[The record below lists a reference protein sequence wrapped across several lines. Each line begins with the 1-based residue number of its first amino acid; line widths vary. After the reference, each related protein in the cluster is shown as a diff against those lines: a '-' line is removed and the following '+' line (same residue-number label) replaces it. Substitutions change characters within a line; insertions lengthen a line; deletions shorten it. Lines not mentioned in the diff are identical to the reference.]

1 MRSVSVTAVVGGHW
15 GDEGKGKVVDAL
27 AAQADLVIRFNGG
40 SNAGHTIV
48 NERGTF
54 RLHLIPSGIFYP
66 GVTCLIGP
74 GVVLNPDA
82 LFEEMSTL
90 AAAGVDT
97 SDLRISE
104 RAHLVF
110 PHHLTQDALEE
121 EARGRHAHGTTRQG
135 IWPVY
140 ADKAARIGLRVGDL
154 YEPAYLEE
162 AVSHLAS
169 RKGALLAGLYGKGR
183 IDAEELRSRCEA
195 WRDLLAPYV
204 VDSHALVMGV
214 RRAGGRILL
223 EGHLGVMRDLDWGL
237 YPYVTSSTCL
247 PGGAAAGAG
256 IPAGLVTRVIGVV
269 KSYTTA
275 VGAGPLPTEL
285 RDEAGDRLRAAGE
298 EYGAS
303 TGRPRRCGWFD
314 AVAARFAAEVSGF
327 TELAVMKLDVLD
339 GFDRVKVCVA
349 YRDRHHLLTTVPR
362 TAVMARV
369 EPVYEELPGWTDTAG
384 CRSIEDLP
392 PEAHRFLD
400 RLEELVGVPVTLVG
414 VGRGR
419 EFLLRRSG
427 PVSDP
432 RVSEPA
438 VAEG

>member
-1 MRSVSVTAVVGGHW
+1 MSVTAVVGGHW
-15 GDEGKGKVVDAL
+15 GDEGKGRVVDAL

-48 NERGTF
+48 TERGTF
-54 RLHLIPSGIFYP
+54 RLHLIPSGIFHP
-66 GVTCLIGP
+66 GVTSLIGP
-74 GVVLNPDA
+74 GVVLNPTA
-82 LFEEMSTL
+82 LFEEINTL

-97 SDLRISE
+97 SGLRISE
-104 RAHLVF
+104 RTHLIF
-110 PHHLTQDALEE
+110 PHHLAQDALEE
-121 EARGRHAHGTTRQG
+121 EARGPRAHGTTRQG

-154 YEPAYLEE
+154 FESAYLEE
-162 AVSHLAS
+162 AVSHLVS
-169 RKGALLAGLYGKGR
+169 RKGPLLTGLYGQGL
-183 IDAEELRSRCEA
+183 DAAELLSRCET

-204 VDSHALVMGV
+204 VDSHALVMEV
-214 RRAGGRILL
+214 RRAGGRMLL

-256 IPAGLVTRVIGVV
+256 IPAGLITEVIGVV

-285 RDEAGDRLRAAGE
+285 RDETGDRLRTAGE

-314 AVAARFAAEVSGF
+314 AVAGRFAAEVCGF
-327 TELAVMKLDVLD
+327 TALAVMKLDVLD

-349 YRDRHHLLTTVPR
+349 YHDRHHLLTTVPR
-362 TAVMARV
+362 TPVMARV

-384 CRSIEDLP
+384 CRSVRDLP
-392 PEAHRFLD
+392 PEAHGFLD

-414 VGRGR
+414 VGPGR
-419 EFLLRRSG
+419 DSLLRRRQPTHGSQAA
-427 PVSDP
+427 
-432 RVSEPA
+432 RPA
-438 VAEG
+438 AAEGRHA